1 MIDGKTMK
9 IAVTGHQVDVG
20 DALRSFVTETLENG
34 VSKYFADSMEA
45 HVTFSREGNDFHAHI
60 SVHVG
65 HDIHAEGRGSS
76 DDAYASFRLAE
87 EHVEKQL
94 RRSKR
99 KLREHH

>member
-1 MIDGKTMK
+1 MK
-9 IAVTGHQVDVG
+9 IAITGHQLDVG
-20 DALRSFVTETLENG
+20 DALRGHVTDVLEEG

-45 HVTFSREGNDFHAHI
+45 HVTFSREGAGWHTHI

-65 HDIHAEGRGSS
+65 HDLHTEGRASG
-76 DDAYASFRLAE
+76 DDAYASFKLAE

-99 KLREHH
+99 KLRDHH